1 MFGSIYF
8 NMVKLRAKFRA
19 ILKSTKP
26 MSSSSGFYFMMGFFL
41 PRIKSRSAHRANA
54 QAAATGQIVDTV
66 SNISIV
72 KLFANS
78 SREDNA
84 AMAAFKVLK
93 MSLRSYG
100 WELIRFRTLMVLY
113 ASILFFGVMVS
124 CVYLWIGGSASAGE
138 VVVAGSVAM
147 RIDLIK
153 L

>member
-1 MFGSIYF
+1 MATAFLI
-8 NMVKLRAKFRA
+8 
-19 ILKSTKP
+19 I
-26 MSSSSGFYFMMGFFL
+26 SSVDWRVGLLVVFWFVGFYLMMSFFL
-41 PRIKSRSAHRANA
+41 PRIKIRSAHRANA

-124 CVYLWIGGSASAGE
+124 CVYLWTVGSASAGE

-147 RIDLIK
+147 RMMMMAGWHRD
-153 L
+153 